1 MTRQAPSKV
10 KALASPYELSLAVVG
25 LDHPNPDRSNR
36 RFEMALCL
44 RGEPV
49 HFVPEPKNRADPRA
63 IAVVSA
69 RGIQLGYL
77 TAERCGLIGGW
88 LAAGVKHEAV
98 FQEPGRYAAVI
109 RARFGGGQMTLPVER
124 DDVVYDRQ
132 VWGYGEDVDW
142 GC

>member
-1 MTRQAPSKV
+1 M
-10 KALASPYELSLAVVG
+10 SLAVVG
-25 LDHPNPDRSNR
+25 LDYPNADRSNR
-36 RFEMALCL
+36 RFEMALCV

-49 HFVPEPKNRADPRA
+49 HLVPDPKNRADPRA

-88 LAAGVKHEAV
+88 LAAGEKHEV
-98 FQEPGRYAAVI
+98 LFQEPGHRAAII
-109 RARFGGGQMTLPVER
+109 RARFGGGKLQLPPAR
-124 DDVVYDRQ
+124 DDIVWDRSEE
-132 VWGYGEDVDW
+132 GGDAFDW